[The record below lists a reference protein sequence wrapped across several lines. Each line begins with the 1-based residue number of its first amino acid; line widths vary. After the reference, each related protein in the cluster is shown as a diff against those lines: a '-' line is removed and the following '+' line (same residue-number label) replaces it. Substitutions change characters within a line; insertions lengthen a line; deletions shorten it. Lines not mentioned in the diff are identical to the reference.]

1 LARGDRNVAIAMV
14 RSGGH
19 QLTDAIVRSV
29 ALVAGTGVEVVRQIS
44 TLAPMCRRSSGAA
57 RPLSISGGVGW
68 PGGYRGV
75 AGAGLP

>member
-1 LARGDRNVAIAMV
+1 MA

-29 ALVAGTGVEVVRQIS
+29 ALVAGAGVEAFGRLR
-44 TLAPMCRRSSGAA
+44 TRLCRRNSGAA

-68 PGGYRGV
+68 PGGYRG
-75 AGAGLP
+75 ANGAGLP